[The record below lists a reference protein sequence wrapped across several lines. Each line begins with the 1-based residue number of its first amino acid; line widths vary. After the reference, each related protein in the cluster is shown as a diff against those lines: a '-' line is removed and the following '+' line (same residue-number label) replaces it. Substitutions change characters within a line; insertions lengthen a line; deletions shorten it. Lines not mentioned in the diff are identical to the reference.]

1 MSQPTLVH
9 EHDKVAIARHIHQK
23 TQHAGLGR
31 LISHI
36 AAKHGV
42 RAGKSAGGPRRQ
54 LRVMAK
60 PATTAPKKNKVPF
73 DYAHSRGR

>member
-1 MSQPTLVH
+1 MSSPALVH
-9 EHDKVAIARHIHQK
+9 EHDKVAI
-23 TQHAGLGR
+23 
-31 LISHI
+31 
-36 AAKHGV
+36 GV